1 MISRIIHKKSFVSA
15 LLVFALV
22 HFIADISWA
31 QSSIISPTGPVTLT
45 YAPGQP
51 AVLKIDD
58 NHEATVNVSH
68 SEPLDLNINLDI
80 AENLC
85 DPNYRKPKCVYSA
98 AVGFDRITL
107 LWSKHSDSAKI
118 GQQIKYRYKTTD
130 SADNFREIDE
140 RLNPSSLDSYMNK
153 KPDTRF
159 SPEKLTCD
167 HYEWLGGQ
175 FANTANA
182 NRKMPDLRFK
192 ILSTETMRMNDET
205 GINENRT
212 TMMVENVLLRPNGQS
227 YQLASVGRMITAGTY
242 TFLFNFLFSGQT
254 TTLQIMGPNPKQL
267 CQVSLSY
274 NLIQGLNGRDT
285 EKNYNEK
292 PNFKIYYDY
301 ASPKFL
307 RLKNSLQPILKPHTG
322 AVLEFE

>member
-1 MISRIIHKKSFVSA
+1 MTSRFLRKKSSVLA
-15 LLVFALV
+15 LLMFALV
-22 HFIADISWA
+22 HLSSALSLA
-31 QSSIISPTGPVTLT
+31 QSSVISPTVSATLA

-58 NHEATVNVSH
+58 NHEATVYISH
-68 SEPLDLNINLDI
+68 TEPMDLDINLDI

-98 AVGFDRITL
+98 AVGFDRIVL

-118 GQQIKYRYKTTD
+118 GQKFKYRYKTTESED
-130 SADNFREIDE
+130 SFREIDE
-140 RLNPSSLDSYMNK
+140 RLNPSSLDSYVTK

-159 SPEKLTCD
+159 TPERLTCD
-167 HYEWLGGQ
+167 QYEWLGGQ

-182 NRKMPDLRFK
+182 NKKMPDLRFK

-212 TMMVENVLLRPNGQS
+212 TMMVENVLFRPNGQS
-227 YQLASVGRMITAGTY
+227 YQLASVGRMITAGSY
-242 TFLFNFLFSGQT
+242 IGSFNFFFFGQT
-254 TTLQIMGPNPKQL
+254 TTIQIMGPNPKQL

-274 NLIQGLNGRDT
+274 NLFQAVKGRDT
-285 EKNYNEK
+285 EKSYNEH
-292 PNFKIYYDY
+292 PNFKIYYNY

-307 RLKNSLQPILKPHTG
+307 SIKKSLQPILKPYEG
-322 AVLEFE
+322 AVLEFQ